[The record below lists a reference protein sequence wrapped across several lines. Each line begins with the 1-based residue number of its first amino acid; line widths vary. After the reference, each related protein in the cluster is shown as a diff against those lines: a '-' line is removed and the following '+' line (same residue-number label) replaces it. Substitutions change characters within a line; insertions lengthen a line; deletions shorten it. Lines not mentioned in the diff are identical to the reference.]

1 MSGESVRVI
10 VRCRPMNTREK
21 DLKCE
26 VISFIKTMII

>member
-26 VISFIKTMII
+26 VSYLFVLDS